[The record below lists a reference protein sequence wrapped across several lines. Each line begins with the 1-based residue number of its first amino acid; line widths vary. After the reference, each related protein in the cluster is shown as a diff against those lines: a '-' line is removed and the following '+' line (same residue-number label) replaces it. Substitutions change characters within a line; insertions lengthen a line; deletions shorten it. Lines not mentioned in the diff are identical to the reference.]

1 MNRNRLVSRTFRVP
15 QESLKRLDA
24 EAKNRDVSVNA
35 LLNQMLTKYLT
46 FDLFGEKA
54 NPVVIAEATL
64 LAMMDRLTPEQMEQA
79 GTIAGSKVL
88 SSLFAHYNIKPT
100 LDSVLEYHIRP
111 MSKYSRWYSAKYH
124 EEEQKIALHHTF
136 GLKWSYFLKGHVGA
150 SIRSVL
156 KIEPKIEISESSV
169 VIYLRNQTIK

>member
-1 MNRNRLVSRTFRVP
+1 VNRNRLVSRTFRVP

-35 LLNQMLTKYLT
+35 LLNQILTKYLT

-54 NPVVIAEATL
+54 NPIIIAEATL
-64 LAMMDRLTPEQMEQA
+64 LALMDHLTPEQLEQA
-79 GTIAGSKVL
+79 GNKAGSKVL
-88 SSLFAHYNIKPT
+88 SSLLVHYNIKPT
-100 LDSVLEYHIRP
+100 LDSVLEYYIRP
-111 MSKYSRWYSAKYH
+111 MSKYSGWFSSKYY
-124 EEEQKIALHHTF
+124 EEEKKITLHHTF

-156 KIEPKIEISESSV
+156 KVEPKIDISESSAI
-169 VIYLRNQTIK
+169 IYLRNQT